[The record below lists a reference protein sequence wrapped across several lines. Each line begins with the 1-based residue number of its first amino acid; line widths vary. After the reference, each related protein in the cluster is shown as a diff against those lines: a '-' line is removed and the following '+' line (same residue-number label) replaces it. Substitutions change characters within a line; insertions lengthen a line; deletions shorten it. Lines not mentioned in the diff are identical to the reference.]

1 MVKLVQETRAAGTW
15 PDFFA
20 HKTDDKAL
28 EEVFASLGR
37 ACVYRLVSV
46 PHPFGLPPNDRLAAE
61 RWLSRRAS
69 MRQRERELT
78 TILAIV
84 ALGLALGLA
93 LGIALL
99 SISPAQSRLPGP
111 SDGVRKSEASRMPV
125 QD

>member
-1 MVKLVQETRAAGTW
+1 MVKFVQETRASGTW

-37 ACVYRLVSV
+37 ASVYRLVSV
-46 PHPFGLPPNDRLAAE
+46 PHPFGLPPNDRLAAK

-84 ALGLALGLA
+84 ALGLA